1 MFVLSGKQ
9 LRKCVGCGELKPR
22 DEMIKITK
30 EHITGNVVVNPNSK
44 TFGRSAYLCY
54 NRDCIEQALKKRKL
68 NRTLKISSSV
78 DLKGLLDG
86 QLKG

>member
-1 MFVLSGKQ
+1 MKGKQ

-54 NRDCIEQALKKRKL
+54 NEACIEAAFKKNKL
-68 NRTLKISSSV
+68 AKHLKISIPNE
-78 DLKGLLDG
+78 LKGQLLDE
-86 QLKG
+86 LRNN

>member
-1 MFVLSGKQ
+1 MSGKQ

-54 NRDCIEQALKKRKL
+54 NQDCIEQALKKK
-68 NRTLKISSSV
+68 KINKMLRINTSI